1 MSGQINRM
9 FFVCPLTKTT
19 LLKNAGIPYSVV
31 VAERKRQPRFSD
43 EGTTV
48 YIYIYILHV
57 TWIVGTKL

>member
-1 MSGQINRM
+1 M

-48 YIYIYILHV
+48 YIYIYIYYMLH
-57 TWIVGTKL
+57 GL